1 MNKRR
6 ARQMALEGIIS
17 IGELRDFIKS
27 ARGQGGMSNVN
38 PAFPLEDTL
47 DIYERAIASR
57 EDNEVPKAWRNDPY
71 SRSNRMKPTTD
82 VLLITNVLR
91 DTA

>member
-1 MNKRR
+1 
-6 ARQMALEGIIS
+6 MALEGVIS

-27 ARGQGGMSNVN
+27 ARGQGVMSNVN

-47 DIYERAIASR
+47 DIYERAIAGR

-71 SRSNRMKPTTD
+71 SLSGRMKPTAD